1 MYKIYLTNNLI
12 GLKNNILY
20 IKGLLGVLRINLKFK
35 FNFYIENNYFIYK
48 SSFNYT
54 TFIKNAMLGSNNFF
68 SKIIELNGLG
78 FKFLKFENSIL
89 NIRLGSSVRYIKLDK
104 KLDVNILNKEGT
116 KIELKGI
123 DRQKVGWFSSRIKF
137 LYPVEPYKARGISI
151 AGQYIFRKSGKKIN

>member
-123 DRQKVGWFSSRIKF
+123 DRQKVG
-137 LYPVEPYKARGISI
+137 
-151 AGQYIFRKSGKKIN
+151 